1 MTFSPAILLAILLT
15 LVSGTFVAL
24 QTPTNALL
32 ARGLGAPVLGAF
44 VSFAVGT
51 TALALVALV
60 LGDRP
65 AAGAVRSLPWY
76 AWTGGLYGA
85 FFVTAAIFAAPRIGL
100 TFYVTLL
107 IAGQLAMAL
116 IVDHHGVFGLARQE
130 VTLSRVAGVF
140 LVLAGAVLVRR
151 G

>member
-1 MTFSPAILLAILLT
+1 MTISPAIILSVLLA

-32 ARGLGAPVLGAF
+32 ARGLGAPINGALI
-44 VSFAVGT
+44 SFAVGT
-51 TALALVALV
+51 LALGLCALAY
-60 LGDRP
+60 GERP
-65 AAGAVRSLPWY
+65 AVGAVRQLPWY

-116 IVDHHGVFGLARQE
+116 IVDKYGLFGLAKE
-130 VTLSRVAGVF
+130 DITLPRVLGVL
-140 LVLAGAVLVRR
+140 LVLGGAILVRR